1 MTTCDQTK
9 PKVARVVCSSQSEAG
24 QTNMNRNTGGLLGCG
39 PGELVH
45 SRDKLY
51 RLIISQLFYDGYQQ
65 VAVTLT
71 NMVHADPPC
80 PPSDRLSHV
89 VTLGMDKETEPGHR
103 NLNKSEQELGPGLDL
118 EYETEMTS
126 SAPEPATYETA
137 YVTSHKGNCRSGAF
151 SADGQL
157 CATGSVDASIKILD
171 VDRML
176 AKSNPEGRGGM
187 DQTGHPVIRTL
198 YDHLEVRDQISVSVL
213 LFKHFVSDILCII
226 ITKERKVILGCSS
239 QEVTVLEFHPKEPIL
254 ASGSLDFTVKL
265 FDYSKASA
273 KKAFKTITDVAP
285 ITCMSFHPTG
295 DYLGEG

>member
-213 LFKHFVSDILCII
+213 LFKHLLVSGGDSARVPPQGADPRL
-226 ITKERKVILGCSS
+226 RLSGLHSQVVRLQQSLGQKSIQDHHRRGAHNLHVFPS
-239 QEVTVLEFHPKEPIL
+239 HWGL
-254 ASGSLDFTVKL
+254 SR
-265 FDYSKASA
+265 
-273 KKAFKTITDVAP
+273 
-285 ITCMSFHPTG
+285 
-295 DYLGEG
+295 